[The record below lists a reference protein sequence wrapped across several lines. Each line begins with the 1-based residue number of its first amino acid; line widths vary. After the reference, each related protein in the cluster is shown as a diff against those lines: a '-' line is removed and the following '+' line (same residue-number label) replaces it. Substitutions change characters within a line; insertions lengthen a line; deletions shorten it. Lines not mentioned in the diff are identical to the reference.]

1 MPKVAK
7 RWRRRNDPCSI
18 TFRVR
23 CNRLDFHSC
32 VGVCVGIS
40 EGSGLGATAHKTG
53 DHKFV
58 QNFAKAKVEKAQL
71 LATAGPRWAKVE
83 LKIIKACG
91 AFKNAADFDRDR
103 QHSGSGYV
111 PEDQFMAIYDTSD
124 IDKLV
129 KN

>member
-1 MPKVAK
+1 MTVVRSLFVCAVIGSMSIPASACVSVSPKVRA
-7 RWRRRNDPCSI
+7 WAQC
-18 TFRVR
+18 
-23 CNRLDFHSC
+23 
-32 VGVCVGIS
+32 GY
-40 EGSGLGATAHKTG
+40 ATAYKTG

-71 LATAGPRWAKVE
+71 LAAAGPRWAKVE

-91 AFKNAADFDRDR
+91 AFKKAADFDRDR
-103 QHSGSGYV
+103 QHSNSGYV
-111 PEDQFMAIYDTSD
+111 PEDQFMAINDTSD